1 MKNKLVA
8 KYRETVGEPKL
19 NSQNLI
25 ELDLWHLG
33 AVDPQFAAAQAL
45 DALLHTKQE
54 PNHDRTMQVQD
65 AIAQQTQS
73 FIDDPVLATT

>member
-1 MKNKLVA
+1 VVKMKNKLVA

-45 DALLHTKQE
+45 DALLHNNQIMIARCRF
-54 PNHDRTMQVQD
+54 RTRSLNRLKASLM
-65 AIAQQTQS
+65 TP
-73 FIDDPVLATT
+73 F